1 MIKKTFILVFFFVA
15 SFCWSQQMVYKPINP
30 AFGGDTFNYQ
40 WLLNSA
46 NSQNGFEDPDA
57 ENSSRTRDSELER
70 FSENLNRQ
78 LLSQLSRTLF
88 DTQLGNGLEEGSF
101 TFGSLALDI
110 YDSAEGLVVNILD
123 TSNGEE
129 TQIIIP
135 N

>member
-1 MIKKTFILVFFFVA
+1 MKKVLLLLLFFCGT
-15 SFCWSQQMVYKPINP
+15 FCWSQQIVYKPINP

-46 NSQNGFEDPDA
+46 NSQNSFEDPDA
-57 ENSSRTRDSELER
+57 NSSSRANESELER

-78 LLSQLSRTLF
+78 LLSQLSRSLF